1 MNEQIIVKI
10 YNLACCKILEIDED
24 MVLGEKAIAKFM
36 DNMKIIA
43 IRLNVKDKN
52 LKSKN
57 NWLPFLHANQ
67 TLKTL

>member
-57 NWLPFLHANQ
+57 NRLPFLHSNQ